1 MKTFTKKEFIEM
13 YYTLGSRELAEV
25 CECSVPTI
33 YNRLNELGIPKKGR
47 GKGQRQR
54 KKLVIEN
61 W

>member
-13 YYTLGSRELAEV
+13 YTNLDTRELARI

-33 YNRLNELGIPKKGR
+33 YKRLNELDIPKKGR
-47 GKGQRQR
+47 GKGQRQK

-61 W
+61 